1 MSHARQQIRD
11 QFITDLTGLTT
22 TGTNV
27 SNSRETPQEKDKLP
41 GLNIKTGDEESEDF
55 ETGGQPNRLLR
66 RTLPVLVGTPKAIV
80 PTKGVEVLG
89 GECYSCGVNNPLV
102 LKIEQI
108 HNGGKYHSPTT
119 LERMVEKMIRRGQDP
134 QKKFQIIC
142 HNCNLLKQKINKYRR
157 SLGLPKIT
165 KVSSDLE
172 LMI

>member
-1 MSHARQQIRD
+1 M
-11 QFITDLTGLTT
+11 
-22 TGTNV
+22 N
-27 SNSRETPQEKDKLP
+27 
-41 GLNIKTGDEESEDF
+41 NIKNSDVWKEFDYDDLEGVIDDLEGVIDDLDN
-55 ETGGQPNRLLR
+55 PYD
-66 RTLPVLVGTPKAIV
+66 RTYPVLVGTPKAIV

-89 GECYSCGVNNPLV
+89 GECYSCRVNNPLV

-119 LERMVEKMIRRGQDP
+119 LERMIEKMIRRGQDP

-165 KVSSDLE
+165 KVSSNLE
-172 LMI
+172 SII